1 MENGNLPTSL
11 GEVEGLITQL
21 YSPGAPE
28 KVAVIQETLQRLQRS
43 PEGWQLATGLLGHA
57 DEQVRFFAAL
67 TFTVKLNTDAKSLSE
82 EDAQALLQ
90 TLIGWLI
97 RCLNGSESALVVR
110 KLCSTLVAYFLQ
122 FSSSWEKCIKHMMLC
137 LCANEALPYAAMDD
151 SHDTNSMVETISTLE
166 ARNSIPKSMALFW
179 FAATL
184 VEEVGKTDSNS
195 MKQNKFHLRMVP
207 NVDDIVPLISR
218 YIADDSAEMKTRQEA
233 MKCFQSWVSYSHRAY
248 IDDGIML
255 DPLQALTQPA
265 IMCLGQDDLY
275 EITIELLSD
284 VLTNYS
290 KFLRKEDFTI
300 LQSLFNSPWAQNRY
314 QRLVKGDFDFD
325 SLQFGMF
332 MIAFGDATV
341 QDLARNC
348 ATDPQSH
355 QYLSAL
361 CSLLGAEGYA
371 VSEDK
376 IYVPALE
383 FWNTFVET
391 MVDDVYSSEDEG
403 EKPAWFF
410 AAQEHVRQVIERC
423 WSKSQF
429 PPAEE
434 YNSWDSVE
442 RTGFKDARRDFSDL
456 LQQFYLTTGISL
468 LQVFIDLLQT
478 SSDARNWAELE
489 ASMFCLTWFAD
500 CVYGA
505 PERDDYLDK
514 VFTPSL
520 LTLIADH
527 THEVP
532 TRTMKSFLDLVIV
545 YPDYFKHRPANLP
558 AVLNIVFA
566 ATSSNL
572 LAKTASR
579 SIMKLCSDCR
589 TILLPELGAFLQHY
603 GNLASN
609 YMLDATVKE
618 AVMEGVSSI
627 IQGLESEEEK
637 LAPLERLL
645 DYVQSDVEK
654 CLQLANTINSG
665 EMTSLDL
672 GIISLKCLAGMSKG
686 IQVPED
692 KPVDLEKTPEPA
704 SPFWTTG
711 EGGHVQQRIVM
722 MMDRVFDVL
731 GHRGEIVEEICMIL
745 RHGFREEEPGPF
757 VLPPRMAA
765 QFMMK
770 ANSQTPRLGRMINTA
785 GFLITTQKVNQ
796 DISAILDN
804 LLNWV
809 SQILQSLGEPGN
821 DPEIAQAGIEFLQR
835 LLSKFPGVVISHQP
849 PSSLELLFMFALK
862 ALAGTEPLPKA
873 SAADFWAT
881 FIALPNQS
889 SELQSAIDSAVSQLG
904 PLLAQAL
911 IYNVGGHAARSELE
925 KLSDPI
931 KKLVVR
937 QVHSKSWFEAALFD
951 ANFPSEKVTAKDK
964 SVFLAKI
971 VNLRG
976 AKGTNQVVREF
987 WLLCRGSNF
996 AYAS

>member
-1 MENGNLPTSL
+1 MENGHLPTSL
-11 GEVEGLITQL
+11 AEVESLITQL

-28 KVAVIQETLQRLQRS
+28 KVANIQETLQRLQRS
-43 PEGWQLATGLLGHA
+43 PGGWQLATSLLGHG

-122 FSSSWEKCIKHMMLC
+122 FSSSWERCIKHLMLC
-137 LCANEALPYAAMDD
+137 LYANEALPYAALGD
-151 SHDTNSMVETISTLE
+151 SQETVAMVDNISNTKNSSPV
-166 ARNSIPKSMALFW
+166 PKAVALFW

-184 VEEVGKTDSNS
+184 VEEVGKTDSSS
-195 MKQNKFHLRMVP
+195 MKQHKFHLSVVP
-207 NVDDIVPLISR
+207 NVDDIVPLMSK
-218 YIADDSAEMKTRQEA
+218 YITDTSADTKIRQEA
-233 MKCFQSWVSYSHRAY
+233 MRCFQSWVSYSHRAFV
-248 IDDGIML
+248 DDGIML
-255 DPLQALTQPA
+255 DPLQTLTQPS

-300 LQSLFNSPWAQNRY
+300 LQALFNSQWAQERY
-314 QRLVKGDFDFD
+314 ERLVKGDFDFD

-361 CSLLGAEGYA
+361 CALLGAEGYA
-371 VSEDK
+371 VYEDK
-376 IYVPALE
+376 IYVPTLE

-391 MVDDVYSSEDEG
+391 MVDDVYSAEG
-403 EKPAWFF
+403 EEKPSWFV
-410 AAQEHVRQVIERC
+410 AAQEHVKQVIERC
-423 WSKSQF
+423 WIKSQF

-434 YNSWDSVE
+434 YNSWDSVD

-456 LQQFYLTTGISL
+456 LQQFYLTTGIPL
-468 LQVFIDLLQT
+468 LQVFIDLLQGST
-478 SSDARNWAELE
+478 TTRNWAELE
-489 ASMFCLTWFAD
+489 ASMFCLMWFAD
-500 CVYGA
+500 CVYDA
-505 PERDDYLDK
+505 PQRDDYLAK
-514 VFTPSL
+514 VFSPSL
-520 LTLIADH
+520 LSLIGDPNQQ
-527 THEVP
+527 VP
-532 TRTMKSFLDLVIV
+532 TRAMKSFLDLVIA

-566 ATSSNL
+566 ATGSTA

-603 GNLASN
+603 GNIASN
-609 YMLDATVKE
+609 YSLDATVKE
-618 AVMEGVSSI
+618 AVMEGIASI
-627 IQGLESEEEK
+627 IQGLDSEEAK
-637 LAPLERLL
+637 LAPLEQLL
-645 DYVQSDVEK
+645 GYVQSDVEK
-654 CLQLANTINSG
+654 CLQIANGSSSDELTA
-665 EMTSLDL
+665 LDL
-672 GIISLKCLAGMSKG
+672 GVISLKCLSGMSKG
-686 IQVPED
+686 IQAPED
-692 KPVDLEKTPEPA
+692 KPVDLEKIAEPV

-711 EGGHVQQRIVM
+711 TGSRVQQRIYM

-731 GHRGEIVEEICMIL
+731 GNHGEIVEELCMIL

-757 VLPPRMAA
+757 VLCSRMAA
-765 QFMMK
+765 QFLMK
-770 ANSQTPRLGRMINTA
+770 ANSQTPRLGRLINTA
-785 GFLITTQKVNQ
+785 GFLVTTHKSTP
-796 DISAILDN
+796 DIQEILES

-809 SQILQSLGEPGN
+809 SQILQNLGEPGN
-821 DPEIAQAGIEFLQR
+821 DPEIAQASIEFLQR
-835 LLSKFPGVVISHQP
+835 LLSKFPGVVLDHQP
-849 PSSLELLFMFALK
+849 PSSLEFIFMFALK

-873 SAADFWAT
+873 SSADFWAT
-881 FIALPNQS
+881 FISLPAQS
-889 SELQSAIDSAVSQLG
+889 SPLQSSIENAVSHLG

-911 IYNVGGHAARSELE
+911 IYNIGGHAARSELD

-931 KKLVVR
+931 KRLIVR
-937 QVHSKSWFEAALFD
+937 QVHAKAWFEAALFD
-951 ANFPSEKVTAKDK
+951 ANFPSEKVTPKDK

-976 AKGTNQVVREF
+976 AKGTNQVVRDF